1 MRCAPD
7 VIESDEGRRA
17 VPVFPTIREADMSE
31 NTTDSSLLYEREGDV
46 AILSLHVPTR
56 LNPLTLDIQRGLRDR
71 LARLCDEGTT
81 RALVITGAGKA
92 FCVGADLSSMGPS
105 EGGGSLGQRTADTMA
120 ELSNRLIAD
129 IRALPFPVVSAVNG
143 PAAGAGVGLALAADV
158 VLAAR
163 SAYFY
168 LPFMPRLG
176 IVPDLG
182 TTWFLERSIGR
193 ARAVALTLLGDRLS
207 AEQAAQWGLIWSCV
221 DDAALRQEALATA
234 QRLARLPAHAA
245 REIRNAYESAGSV
258 PLEAQMH
265 YEAERQRELI
275 DRPEFAEGVKAFGE
289 KRDPVFERN

>member
-1 MRCAPD
+1 M
-7 VIESDEGRRA
+7 SD
-17 VPVFPTIREADMSE
+17 TEA
-31 NTTDSSLLYEREGDV
+31 DSSLLYEREGDV

-92 FCVGADLSSMGPS
+92 FCVGADLSSMGPN

-221 DDAALRQEALATA
+221 DEAALRQEALATA

-289 KRDPVFERN
+289 KRDPVFGRN